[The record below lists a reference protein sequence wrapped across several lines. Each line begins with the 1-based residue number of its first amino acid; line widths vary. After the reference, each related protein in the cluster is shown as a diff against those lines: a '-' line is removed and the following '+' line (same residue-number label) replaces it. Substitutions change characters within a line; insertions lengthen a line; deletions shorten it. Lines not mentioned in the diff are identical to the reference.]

1 MLGGACTKSIAIVT
15 AWGAVVKRIMLVR
28 QLIKLGRSKNVW
40 SLSLICSIPVFV
52 LYLHTH
58 VTPTLP
64 SVAEGK
70 TEWNER
76 KEVESILS
84 DQKRNDDGVLTASS
98 YLTRGE
104 GYRDRQL
111 LDLPDTRQP
120 LASVP
125 QEPEDKANTPPRRPL
140 SPRDHDGHPTA
151 EESLSGVLKETQYNT
166 VSSGQPGKMER
177 WNQVASGL
185 DQRRKGEDDQ
195 LLSSEDYLPHA
206 EGDKTRLLPILPA
219 TQPRYDSQQVTKAP
233 WSDASTNIQPSAS
246 SYSTAASSS
255 YCNAAGIKSWR
266 SEVITQLEPPVEK
279 NCGLLQSGNRNE
291 ISRVKS
297 ALKSWSNSESEQQWI
312 QRMGNCSTVIEEFSN
327 NFYISQE
334 EINFPLAYIFIVYT
348 NARQVVRLLKAI
360 YRPHN
365 VYCIHPDARQGE
377 EFARVFRQISKCLDN
392 VFVASKLINVY
403 YQHHT
408 IMDSQLI
415 CMEDLLKYEPQR
427 WKYVINLCGRE
438 LPLKT
443 NREIVSSLKRLKGTS
458 AVDSVLLGRKAHMWE
473 DRFTHKIALN
483 YTSGHIYYTSQ
494 KAGRPPHHIKIYKS
508 FNFIA
513 ATRPFVDFILHS
525 RKAIDFRNYL
535 KELKIPEEH
544 FYASLSRLPEAPGA
558 TLKSGNTAVPVVDQY
573 IWLNSVGQ
581 PRKYH
586 QVCEGKAVHFICI
599 LTVGD
604 LPEIYRLGVNNPRP
618 HFFFNK
624 YFMEDDHVVM
634 DCMEERLVKQ
644 NKLEYKQDCG

>member
-1 MLGGACTKSIAIVT
+1 MQNERDSICQVIAT
-15 AWGAVVKRIMLVR
+15 AVVKRIMLV
-28 QLIKLGRSKNVW
+28 IKLGRSKTVC
-40 SLSLICSIPVFV
+40 SLALICFILV
-52 LYLHTH
+52 LYLDTH
-58 VTPTLP
+58 VTTTLP
-64 SVAEGK
+64 SAPEGK
-70 TEWNER
+70 TEKWNAR

-84 DQKRNDDGVLTASS
+84 NQKRNDDGVLTAGS

-104 GYRDRQL
+104 GDRVRQL
-111 LDLPDTRQP
+111 LALPDTRQP
-120 LASVP
+120 LASAP
-125 QEPEDKANTPPRRPL
+125 HSLRKEPEDKVKATTPPRRPP
-140 SPRDHDGHPTA
+140 SSCDYDGHPTA
-151 EESLSGVLKETQYNT
+151 EESLSGVLKETQYT
-166 VSSGQPGKMER
+166 ASSGQPGKMER
-177 WNQVASGL
+177 WNQIASGL
-185 DQRRKGEDDQ
+185 DQRRKDEDNQ
-195 LLSSEDYLPHA
+195 MLSSEDYLPRA
-206 EGDKTRLLPILPA
+206 EGDKTRLFPILPA
-219 TQPRYDSQQVTKAP
+219 TQPRYGSKQVTKAP
-233 WSDASTNIQPSAS
+233 WSDASTKLQPSAS

-266 SEVITQLEPPVEK
+266 SEVITQLQPPVEK

-291 ISRVKS
+291 ISRVKN
-297 ALKSWSNSESEQQWI
+297 ALKSWSDSESEQQWI
-312 QRMGNCSTVIEEFSN
+312 QRMGNCSNVIEEFSN

-377 EFARVFRQISKCLDN
+377 GFARVFRQISKCLDN

-443 NREIVSSLKRLKGTS
+443 NREIVSSLKRLKGAS
-458 AVDSVLLGRKAHMWE
+458 AVDSVLLGRKAHVWE

-483 YTSGHIYYTSQ
+483 YTSGRIYYTSQ
-494 KAGRPPHHIKIYKS
+494 KAGHPPHHIKIYKS

-544 FYASLSRLPEAPGA
+544 FYASLSRLPEAPGW
-558 TLKSGNTAVPVVDQY
+558 TPMGGNIAVPVVDQY
-573 IWLNSVGQ
+573 IWLNSAGR

-624 YFMEDDHVVM
+624 YFMEDDHVVI

-644 NKLEYKQDCG
+644 NKLEYKRDCG

>member
-1 MLGGACTKSIAIVT
+1 MQNERDSICQVIAT
-15 AWGAVVKRIMLVR
+15 AVVKRIMLV
-28 QLIKLGRSKNVW
+28 IKLGRSKTVC
-40 SLSLICSIPVFV
+40 SLALICFILV
-52 LYLHTH
+52 LYLDTH
-58 VTPTLP
+58 VTTTLP
-64 SVAEGK
+64 SAPKGK
-70 TEWNER
+70 TEKWNER

-84 DQKRNDDGVLTASS
+84 NQKRNDDGVLTAGS

-104 GYRDRQL
+104 GDRARQL
-111 LDLPDTRQP
+111 LALPDARQP
-120 LASVP
+120 LASAP
-125 QEPEDKANTPPRRPL
+125 HSLRKEPEDKVKATTPPRRPP
-140 SPRDHDGHPTA
+140 SSRDYDGHPTA
-151 EESLSGVLKETQYNT
+151 EESLSGVLKETQYT
-166 VSSGQPGKMER
+166 VLSGQPGKMER

-185 DQRRKGEDDQ
+185 DQKRKDEDNQ
-195 LLSSEDYLPHA
+195 MLSSEDYLPRA
-206 EGDKTRLLPILPA
+206 EGDKTRLFPILPA
-219 TQPRYDSQQVTKAP
+219 TQPRYGSKQVTKTP
-233 WSDASTNIQPSAS
+233 WSDASTKLQPSAS

-266 SEVITQLEPPVEK
+266 SEVITQLQPPVEK

-297 ALKSWSNSESEQQWI
+297 ALKSWSDSESEQQWI
-312 QRMGNCSTVIEEFSN
+312 QRMGNCSNVIEEFSN

-377 EFARVFRQISKCLDN
+377 GFARVFRQISKCLDN

-443 NREIVSSLKRLKGTS
+443 NREIVSSLKRLKGAS
-458 AVDSVLLGRKAHMWE
+458 AVDSVLLGRQAHVWE

-483 YTSGHIYYTSQ
+483 YTSGRIYYTSQ
-494 KAGRPPHHIKIYKS
+494 KAGHPPHHIKIYKS

-544 FYASLSRLPEAPGA
+544 FYASLSRLPEAPGR
-558 TLKSGNTAVPVVDQY
+558 TPMDGNIAVPVVDQY
-573 IWLNSVGQ
+573 IWLNSAGR

-644 NKLEYKQDCG
+644 NKLEYKRDCG

>member
-1 MLGGACTKSIAIVT
+1 M
-15 AWGAVVKRIMLVR
+15 R

-40 SLSLICSIPVFV
+40 SLSLICSIPVLV

-70 TEWNER
+70 TEKWNER

-104 GYRDRQL
+104 DDRDRQL
-111 LDLPDTRQP
+111 LALPDTWQP

-125 QEPEDKANTPPRRPL
+125 QEPEDKANTYTPPRRPL
-140 SPRDHDGHPTA
+140 SPRDDDGHPTA
-151 EESLSGVLKETQYNT
+151 EKSLSGVLKETQYNT

-291 ISRVKS
+291 ISRVKN

-312 QRMGNCSTVIEEFSN
+312 QRMDNCSNVIEEFSN

-392 VFVASKLINVY
+392 VFVASKLEKVFYTHRSIL
-403 YQHHT
+403 
-408 IMDSQLI
+408 DAQLS
-415 CMEDLLKYEPQR
+415 CMKDLTEYDQSR
-427 WKYVINLCGRE
+427 WRYVINLVGRE
-438 LPLKT
+438 LPLQT
-443 NREIVSSLKRLKGTS
+443 NRHIVKLLKQAS
-458 AVDSVLLGRKAHMWE
+458 NVSIVDSHPIR
-473 DRFTHKIALN
+473 RI
-483 YTSGHIYYTSQ
+483 
-494 KAGRPPHHIKIYKS
+494 IYKQR
-508 FNFIA
+508 FEHRYVVNYQTEGGIKLKNIEGLYHMVLKFI
-513 ATRPFVDFILHS
+513 
-525 RKAIDFRNYL
+525 
-535 KELKIPEEH
+535 
-544 FYASLSRLPEAPGA
+544 
-558 TLKSGNTAVPVVDQY
+558 
-573 IWLNSVGQ
+573 
-581 PRKYH
+581 
-586 QVCEGKAVHFICI
+586 KAV
-599 LTVGD
+599 LTLCLQGN
-604 LPEIYRLGVNNPRP
+604 LPT
-618 HFFFNK
+618 F
-624 YFMEDDHVVM
+624 
-634 DCMEERLVKQ
+634 C
-644 NKLEYKQDCG
+644 